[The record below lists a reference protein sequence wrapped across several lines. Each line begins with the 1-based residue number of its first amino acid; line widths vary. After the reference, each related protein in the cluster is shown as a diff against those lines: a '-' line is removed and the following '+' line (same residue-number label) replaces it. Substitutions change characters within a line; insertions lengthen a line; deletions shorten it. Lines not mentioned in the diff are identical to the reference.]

1 MYIIYLAAFT
11 GAVALRH
18 SPQTPDSIIASI
30 RSGVVLPANRLSR
43 GPAELCDSLVDGPF
57 CGLLTGGGSPSVE
70 GILDKS
76 LWGGIPD
83 PIYQSKYTQLSEY
96 AQHHWSGSA
105 LATPKPVRT
114 SSLSKRE
121 DALFVFQPHGVV
133 VETAHF
139 APSPSSSALYI
150 LNSFFGYISFVHSSV
165 SVIEFNL
172 RAPTSSS
179 VLVRAFQ
186 EGHMIWARIV
196 PAGESLD
203 VASASPSVDP
213 SLESVS
219 YIEIIGTGAEIL
231 SLRLSLP
238 STNNSATYMFM
249 DADLANPS
257 KYSGVRLFEASA
269 HLMDMES
276 AIREGYRIVPAGTVT
291 DAISHS
297 VLSFESFSQ
306 RLEDE
311 PLLYGPQ
318 FVDHF
323 FATIESYLHNG
334 ARNDRSFDV
343 IFSSV
348 LLESAAEVVAFALA
362 EMTPSGNVPPA
373 VAEESFGSGQEKA
386 RQLKGLRARFEKP
399 DHVDPA
405 LLETVVAN
413 LGDLGRVSFTQP
425 PEPLAET
432 ASRVVV
438 ALYAH
443 LGEQRFTEIIIR
455 SRLLRLA
462 KSEPVATD
470 GIDERTLTE
479 MIVEGL
485 DLPITQETPVS
496 YKKELL
502 KRVIAILTNGDETGS
517 ALLADM
523 LVL

>member
-1 MYIIYLAAFT
+1 M
-11 GAVALRH
+11 V
-18 SPQTPDSIIASI
+18 
-30 RSGVVLPANRLSR
+30 
-43 GPAELCDSLVDGPF
+43 
-57 CGLLTGGGSPSVE
+57 
-70 GILDKS
+70 
-76 LWGGIPD
+76 
-83 PIYQSKYTQLSEY
+83 
-96 AQHHWSGSA
+96 
-105 LATPKPVRT
+105 
-114 SSLSKRE
+114 
-121 DALFVFQPHGVV
+121 
-133 VETAHF
+133 
-139 APSPSSSALYI
+139 
-150 LNSFFGYISFVHSSV
+150 
-165 SVIEFNL
+165 
-172 RAPTSSS
+172 
-179 VLVRAFQ
+179 
-186 EGHMIWARIV
+186 WARIV
-196 PAGESLD
+196 AAGESLD

-231 SLRLSLP
+231 SLGLSLP
-238 STNNSATYMFM
+238 STSNSATYMFM

-269 HLMDMES
+269 HLIDMES

-291 DAISHS
+291 DAILHS

-362 EMTPSGNVPPA
+362 EMTPSAHVRTPS
-373 VAEESFGSGQEKA
+373 VANESLGSGQEKA

-502 KRVIAILTNGDETGS
+502 KRVISILTNGDETGS